1 MVANFAQDNSNLV
14 LKHYNMNKIN
24 PLIAKTALVALILLC
39 GITVFAQATY
49 TQIGAYAVKA
59 NSLSVDNFGNFYT
72 VGDNQIIKF
81 DRMGNKFQ
89 IYQEV
94 KYGKIGAVDISNP
107 MKIVV
112 YYPDFMQAVLLDRF
126 LAYFTTY
133 NFFDLGYQ
141 NVTAVGMSSDGFL
154 WFYDNLNYTLKKID
168 QTGKIQLQS
177 QPVNQLINTVIT
189 PNFIMEKSGQV
200 YVNDPAVG
208 VLVFDNFGAYY
219 KTIPIKGLQRFQIF
233 QDQIVYFE
241 EGKLKSYNPITFDA
255 KQISLPDS
263 VGVKEAVIEKER
275 VGIMHP
281 DSVVFYKY

>member
-1 MVANFAQDNSNLV
+1 
-14 LKHYNMNKIN
+14 MNKIN
-24 PLIAKTALVALILLC
+24 PLIAKALVAVLFILT
-39 GITVFAQATY
+39 GAVVSAQATY
-49 TQIGAYAVKA
+49 TQIGSYPVKA
-59 NSLSVDNFGNFYT
+59 NSVSVDNFGNFYAI
-72 VGDNQIIKF
+72 GDNQIIKF

-154 WFYDNLNYTLKKID
+154 WFYDNLNFTLKKVD
-168 QTGKIQLQS
+168 QTGKVQLQS
-177 QPVNQLINTVIT
+177 QPVNQLIHTVIT

-200 YVNDPAVG
+200 YVNDPTVG

-233 QDQIVYFE
+233 QEQIVYFE
-241 EGKLKSYNPITFDA
+241 GGKLKSYNPVTFDA
-255 KQISLPDS
+255 RQISLPDS
-263 VGVKEAVIEKER
+263 TGVKEAVIEKER
-275 VGIMHP
+275 LGILHT
-281 DSVVFYKY
+281 DSVAFYMY